1 MISILTIVAASA
13 VTVLQVDAEASR
25 RSVLSRG
32 DTARLAHVF
41 RRARSGG
48 KVVIGVIGGSIT
60 QGALASAED
69 KRWGNLVAQWWRET
83 FPKAAVEFVNAG
95 IGATGSDIGAHR
107 VKAHLLGRRP
117 DFVVAEYALN
127 DPANEQAAETL
138 EGIVRQVLS
147 RPNHPAMMLLFT
159 MNNAGGNAQEFHA
172 KVGRHYGLPMVSFR
186 DAMWPEVQAG
196 RVKWGDIEADMVH
209 PNDRGH
215 AICARLITDLL
226 KGVLAHTPSDGSL
239 PRIARLPKPLISDV
253 FERTAMLG
261 PENLTPKRIEGF
273 GSGERSWAFGPV
285 WEADRPGSVLEL
297 PVEGTTVGI
306 IYYRVM
312 GPMGMAE
319 VTVDG
324 GPPVKLDGWF
334 DQTWGGYDAC
344 QFVARGLKPGK
355 HVLTIR
361 LLEEKSPRSEGHKFR
376 VVRVLCAG
384 LRR

>member
-1 MISILTIVAASA
+1 MLTLLSIAAASA
-13 VTVLQVDAEASR
+13 WTACQVDAEALR
-25 RSVLSRG
+25 RSVVSFG
-32 DTARLAHVF
+32 DTARLQRVL
-41 RRARSGG
+41 RKARSGG
-48 KVVIGVIGGSIT
+48 KVVVGVIGGSIT
-60 QGALASAED
+60 QGALASAEE

-83 FPKAAVEFVNAG
+83 FPKATVEFVNAG

-107 VKAHLLGRRP
+107 VQSHLLARQP
-117 DFVVAEYALN
+117 DFVVAEYAVN
-127 DPANEQAAETL
+127 DPPTEQAAETL

-147 RPNHPAMMLLFT
+147 RPNRPAMMLLFT

-186 DAMWPEVQAG
+186 DAMWPEVHAG
-196 RVKWGDIEADMVH
+196 RVKWDDIEADEVH

-226 KGVLAHTPSDGSL
+226 TRVLATMPADGGL
-239 PRIARLPKPLISDV
+239 PRIARLPGPIISDV

-261 PENLTPKRIEGF
+261 PENLTPERCEGF
-273 GSGERSWAFGPV
+273 GTGERHWAFGPV
-285 WEADRPGSVLEL
+285 WEADRIGSVLVL
-297 PVEGTTVGI
+297 PVEGTTIGI
-306 IYYRVM
+306 VYHRIM

-319 VTVDG
+319 ASVDG

-355 HVLTIR
+355 HTLTIR
-361 LLEEKSPRSEGHKFR
+361 LLDEKAQRSQGHKFR
-376 VVRVLCAG
+376 VVRILCAG
-384 LRR
+384 LRK